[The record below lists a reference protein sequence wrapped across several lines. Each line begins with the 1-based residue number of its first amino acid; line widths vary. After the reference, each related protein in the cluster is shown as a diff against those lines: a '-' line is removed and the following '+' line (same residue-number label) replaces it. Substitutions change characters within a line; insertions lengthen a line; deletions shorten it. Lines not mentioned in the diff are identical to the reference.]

1 MNNKDKLQ
9 IIEEYNG
16 LINKYTNMYYRSLNS
31 NWISKDDLKQE
42 IILGLL
48 NDLDKLDES
57 KGKSVFIEKS
67 IENNCLSYITTRNR
81 MKRGNGLADD
91 SLDKKIIN
99 DDENINLIDVI
110 GSDYDL
116 EYDVINNIMVKDIFD
131 YIKNNIKVRDTEFE
145 KMYKVAN
152 REQLI
157 FELYGKGYTFQE
169 IGDKLVI
176 SKQRANYIFTRIIN
190 KIRDEFRI
198 EVV

>member
-1 MNNKDKLQ
+1 MENKDKLQ

-16 LINKYTNMYYRSLNS
+16 LINKYTNMYYRSLNL

-67 IENNCLSYITTRNR
+67 IENNCLSYIKARNR
-81 MKRGNGLADD
+81 IKRGNGLADD

>member
-1 MNNKDKLQ
+1 MENKDKLQ

-16 LINKYTNMYYRSLNS
+16 LINKYVGMYFRSIKGNDV
-31 NWISKDDLKQE
+31 SKDDLKQE

-99 DDENINLIDVI
+99 IIEQ
-110 GSDYDL
+110 
-116 EYDVINNIMVKDIFD
+116 M
-131 YIKNNIKVRDTEFE
+131 RDTF
-145 KMYKVAN
+145 KVLLGY
-152 REQLI
+152 REVGIKPPEARFLSSCQA
-157 FELYGKGYTFQE
+157 
-169 IGDKLVI
+169 
-176 SKQRANYIFTRIIN
+176 S
-190 KIRDEFRI
+190 
-198 EVV
+198 